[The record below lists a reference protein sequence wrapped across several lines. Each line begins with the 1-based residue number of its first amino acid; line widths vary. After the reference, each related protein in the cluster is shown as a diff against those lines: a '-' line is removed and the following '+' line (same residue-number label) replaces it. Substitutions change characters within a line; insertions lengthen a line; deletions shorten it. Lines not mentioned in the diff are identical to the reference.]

1 MLRVSLGKLTLYLG
15 VSCLFTYISLVSAVD
30 DWVLHVPEGKQS
42 ADIVASEHGLD
53 NLGEVIPETNLFHFK
68 QNSQKR
74 RKRSLEALTEAFEAH
89 PAIRAHMVQDQSLS
103 RVKRGPLP
111 GNLYV
116 NCCGEKSIT
125 IKFFETFRIS

>member
-30 DWVLHVPEGKQS
+30 DWVLHVPEGKRS

-111 GNLYV
+111 GNLQIV
-116 NCCGEKSIT
+116 AGKNQ
-125 IKFFETFRIS
+125 